1 MVKVSD
7 TAPKMAI
14 SLAPASTYRC
24 DKEEIMSER
33 RKHNKK
39 ARKLCI
45 TISPL
50 ILL

>member
-24 DKEEIMSER
+24 DKEEIMAER
-33 RKHNKK
+33 KNITKK
-39 ARKLCI
+39 LGNSA
-45 TISPL
+45 SPSHY
-50 ILL
+50 